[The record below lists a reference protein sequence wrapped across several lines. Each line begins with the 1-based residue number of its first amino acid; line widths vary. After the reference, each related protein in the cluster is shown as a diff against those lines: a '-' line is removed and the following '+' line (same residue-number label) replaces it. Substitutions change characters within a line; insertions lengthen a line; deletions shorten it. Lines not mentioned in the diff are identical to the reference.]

1 MGAAPSG
8 ARTKPRARQSR
19 SLGDQA
25 SQCEGGLMGRCVISL
40 LLVSVLWVQSGLFA
54 KAETA
59 RAVATSQASAS
70 QKPTLKEQIIQIP
83 TGAQVEVRLLNKERL
98 RGRLGEVSDDG
109 FIIQIA
115 KGNQIETRKV
125 AFSDVKS
132 VKEIRK
138 QHTAAYVFLGVALTL
153 GLLLAVGFA
162 IDAARGGR

>member
-1 MGAAPSG
+1 
-8 ARTKPRARQSR
+8 
-19 SLGDQA
+19 
-25 SQCEGGLMGRCVISL
+25 MGRCVISL
-40 LLVSVLWVQSGLFA
+40 LLVSVLWVHSGLFA

-83 TGAQVEVRLLNKERL
+83 TGVQVEVRLLNKERL
-98 RGRLGEVSDDG
+98 RGRLGEVSDEG
-109 FIIQIA
+109 FSVQIA

-138 QHTAAYVFLGVALTL
+138 RHTAAYVFLGVAMTL